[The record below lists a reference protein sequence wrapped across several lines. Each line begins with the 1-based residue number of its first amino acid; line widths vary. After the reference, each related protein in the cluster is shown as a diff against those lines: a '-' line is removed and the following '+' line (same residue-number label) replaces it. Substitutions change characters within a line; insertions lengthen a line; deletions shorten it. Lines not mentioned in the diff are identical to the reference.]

1 MHANGLL
8 CSGGLLG
15 DDAAAMTMMAM
26 VAVLLFLVVRTIFAP
41 TTLLQQPHPR
51 PSPLSSTPASTT
63 PPPRNPRIPKPRRA
77 AMVCNGPCS
86 PAVDDESRR
95 DRISNLPD
103 DLLLRILVLV
113 PLVEVVRTSV
123 LSRRWV
129 HVWTRLPMLE
139 FADDEAS
146 PVASFANLVAGVIR
160 GYATDVD
167 MPDVLISVRGCFQYT
182 LDEAVRIAA
191 SAFLVAQR
199 ATTTTTRTGV
209 FEKLTKLYIFGVQFT
224 DGGDG
229 INNAIIRQCPCH
241 QDLELHR
248 VEGIKML
255 FLLSESLLRLR
266 LYKVMDLERLLV
278 TAKNLREMEVTK
290 CFVMMAIER
299 TWIWLTLPKLEKLH
313 WEDCCPDEIQRWSLP
328 SQIWN
333 LTIVELSRGYL
344 QYCGGGQSHFTRILQ
359 AFDRTD
365 ILRLEIPIAPV
376 SIYHHLRH

>member
-1 MHANGLL
+1 
-8 CSGGLLG
+8 
-15 DDAAAMTMMAM
+15 
-26 VAVLLFLVVRTIFAP
+26 
-41 TTLLQQPHPR
+41 
-51 PSPLSSTPASTT
+51 
-63 PPPRNPRIPKPRRA
+63 
-77 AMVCNGPCS
+77 MVCNGPCS

-191 SAFLVAQR
+191 SAFLVGAACHHHHHQLDETEDEDDECIPPPTLHMPCFPMVTEFALSFR
-199 ATTTTTRTGV
+199 GVELRMPRTGV

-278 TAKNLREMEVTK
+278 TAKK
-290 CFVMMAIER
+290 
-299 TWIWLTLPKLEKLH
+299 P
-313 WEDCCPDEIQRWSLP
+313 P
-328 SQIWN
+328 
-333 LTIVELSRGYL
+333 
-344 QYCGGGQSHFTRILQ
+344 
-359 AFDRTD
+359 
-365 ILRLEIPIAPV
+365 
-376 SIYHHLRH
+376 

>member
-1 MHANGLL
+1 
-8 CSGGLLG
+8 
-15 DDAAAMTMMAM
+15 
-26 VAVLLFLVVRTIFAP
+26 
-41 TTLLQQPHPR
+41 
-51 PSPLSSTPASTT
+51 
-63 PPPRNPRIPKPRRA
+63 
-77 AMVCNGPCS
+77 MVCNGPCS
-86 PAVDDESRR
+86 PAVDDERAAVTGSATSPTTCSSEFWFLFPSSRSSAPACYLAVGSTSGR
-95 DRISNLPD
+95 AFRCSSLPTT
-103 DLLLRILVLV
+103 RH
-113 PLVEVVRTSV
+113 PLSHPSRTS
-123 LSRRWV
+123 
-129 HVWTRLPMLE
+129 
-139 FADDEAS
+139 S
-146 PVASFANLVAGVIR
+146 PGVIR

-199 ATTTTTRTGV
+199 ATTTTTRFGFFVSRHAVNLELDETEDEDDECIPPPTLHMPCFPMVTEFALSFRGVELRMPRTGV

-344 QYCGGGQSHFTRILQ
+344 NYCGGGQSHFTRILQ
-359 AFDRTD
+359 AFKRTD

-376 SIYHHLRH
+376 SIIY

>member
-1 MHANGLL
+1 
-8 CSGGLLG
+8 
-15 DDAAAMTMMAM
+15 
-26 VAVLLFLVVRTIFAP
+26 
-41 TTLLQQPHPR
+41 
-51 PSPLSSTPASTT
+51 
-63 PPPRNPRIPKPRRA
+63 
-77 AMVCNGPCS
+77 MVCNGPCS

-199 ATTTTTRTGV
+199 ATTTTTRFGFFVSRHAVNLELDETEDEDDECIPPPTLHMPCFPMVTEFALSFRGVELRMPRTGV

-278 TAKNLREMEVTK
+278 TAKK
-290 CFVMMAIER
+290 
-299 TWIWLTLPKLEKLH
+299 P
-313 WEDCCPDEIQRWSLP
+313 P
-328 SQIWN
+328 
-333 LTIVELSRGYL
+333 
-344 QYCGGGQSHFTRILQ
+344 
-359 AFDRTD
+359 
-365 ILRLEIPIAPV
+365 
-376 SIYHHLRH
+376 

>member
-1 MHANGLL
+1 
-8 CSGGLLG
+8 
-15 DDAAAMTMMAM
+15 M
-26 VAVLLFLVVRTIFAP
+26 VR
-41 TTLLQQPHPR
+41 
-51 PSPLSSTPASTT
+51 
-63 PPPRNPRIPKPRRA
+63 
-77 AMVCNGPCS
+77 NGPCS
-86 PAVDDESRR
+86 PAGGDESRR
-95 DRISNLPD
+95 DRISDLPD
-103 DLLLRILVLV
+103 DLLLRILVLI

-199 ATTTTTRTGV
+199 ATTTTTRFGFFISRHAVNLELDETEDEDDEWIPPPTLHMPCFPMVTEFALSFRGVELRMPRTGV

-229 INNAIIRQCPCH
+229 INNAIIRQCPCL
-241 QDLELHR
+241 QDLELHT
-248 VEGIKML
+248 VEGIKMF

-266 LYKVMDLERLLV
+266 LFKVMDLERLLA
-278 TAKNLREMEVTK
+278 TAKNLREMEVTR
-290 CFVMMAIER
+290 CFVMAIER

-313 WEDCCPDEIQRWSLP
+313 WEDCCPDDIQRWSLP
-328 SQIWN
+328 IQIWN
-333 LTIVELSRGYL
+333 LTIVELSRAYL
-344 QYCGGGQSHFTRILQ
+344 NYCGGGQSHFTRILQ
-359 AFDRTD
+359 AFKRTD

-376 SIYHHLRH
+376 SIIY